1 MCEGT
6 VVFFVI
12 VFFVILFVL
21 CLLGWQ
27 NKNESDKFKAKGQ
40 IEKLACDLYY
50 QNLISDILLK
60 ELCKSK
66 FTTIEF
72 MLKEIYKAKF
82 EQDDDAILEISKR
95 LKLLFKNTKITIEHN
110 IVDN

>member
-1 MCEGT
+1 MAFLIFC
-6 VVFFVI
+6 
-12 VFFVILFVL
+12 
-21 CLLGWQ
+21 
-27 NKNESDKFKAKGQ
+27 
-40 IEKLACDLYY
+40 
-50 QNLISDILLK
+50 LISFI
-60 ELCKSK
+60 
-66 FTTIEF
+66 F

>member
-1 MCEGT
+1 MKIHIKLT
-6 VVFFVI
+6 
-12 VFFVILFVL
+12 
-21 CLLGWQ
+21 
-27 NKNESDKFKAKGQ
+27 DDQ
-40 IEKLACDLYY
+40 IKKLASDLYY
-50 QNLISDILLK
+50 QNPISDILLK

-66 FTTIEF
+66 LTTIEF